1 MNVILKQD
9 MPNLG
14 HKDDIIAVKNVKN
27 GYARNYLIPKGFAIN
42 ATAQNKKVH
51 EEILRQRAHKEEQLK
66 EAAME
71 LAEKLKEVS
80 LSIGAKTSTK
90 GKIFGSVNTIQIAE
104 ALIAKGFEI
113 ERKNI
118 SIKDDLIKEIGS
130 YSATVK
136 LHREVLVD
144 IPFEI
149 VSE

>member
-14 HKDDIIAVKNVKN
+14 HKDDIVTVKD
-27 GYARNYLIPKGFAIN
+27 GYARNYLIPKGYAIN
-42 ATAQNKKVH
+42 ATAQNRKVH
-51 EEILRQRAHKEEQLK
+51 EEILRQRAHKEAQLK
-66 EAAME
+66 EAALLQAEE
-71 LAEKLKEVS
+71 LKKVS
-80 LSIGAKTSTK
+80 LTIGAKTSTK

-104 ALIAKGFEI
+104 ALIEKGFDV

-136 LHREVLVD
+136 LHKEVLVD